1 MRYVMAVA
9 LLALVG
15 CGDDASV
22 DVEPWNGE
30 GMHPDAVDMTSC
42 AGVQIPGLW
51 ECRQDGC
58 RVCQCNA
65 DGLPVVAE
73 YNDTC
78 RGGNGSLNEALIW
91 YEGGLIAGY
100 RVEYTVQGSA
110 TADVELCDFDP
121 PLAWDALPDWS
132 TCQYWIKPR

>member
-22 DVEPWNGE
+22 DVEPWNGD

-51 ECRQDGC
+51 ECKQDGC

-78 RGGNGSLNEALIW
+78 GGSDSTDTALIW
-91 YEGGLIAGY
+91 YDGGRVAGY
-100 RVEYTVQGSA
+100 RIEETTEGS
-110 TADVELCDFDP
+110 DLVGVYVCSFDP
-121 PLAWDALPDWS
+121 PMALDASPDWS
-132 TCQYWIKPR
+132 GCDDWVEQR